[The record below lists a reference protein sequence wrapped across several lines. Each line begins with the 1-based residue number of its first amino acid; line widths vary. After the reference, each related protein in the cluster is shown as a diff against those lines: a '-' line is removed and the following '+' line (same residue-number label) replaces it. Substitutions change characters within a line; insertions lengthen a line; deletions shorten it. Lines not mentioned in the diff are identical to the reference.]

1 MANRMAKA
9 IANRMA
15 KLMQLLWQNDAPN
28 PNPNPNPTPLADA
41 LVKVRST
48 LAESDTSASPIVKA
62 VARKA
67 STWGWRC

>member
-1 MANRMAKA
+1 MTTHGGLTECSLSLHGRLTSGREGKGD
-9 IANRMA
+9 R
-15 KLMQLLWQNDAPN
+15 KGSR
-28 PNPNPNPTPLADA
+28 TADA